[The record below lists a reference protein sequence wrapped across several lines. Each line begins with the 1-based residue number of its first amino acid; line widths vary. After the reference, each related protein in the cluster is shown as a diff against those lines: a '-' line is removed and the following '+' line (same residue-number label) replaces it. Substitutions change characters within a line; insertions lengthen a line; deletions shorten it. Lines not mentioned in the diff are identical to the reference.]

1 MLHQGLV
8 NIDFDNN
15 KIKFVSNGHIIS
27 KENLLRVIKEEEIW
41 SKRENQKDFKKRFIK
56 FIVKIF
62 YIR

>member
-27 KENLLRVIKEEEIW
+27 KEISLESSKKKKYGAKEKIKRISRKGLSSLLLRY
-41 SKRENQKDFKKRFIK
+41 FI
-56 FIVKIF
+56 
-62 YIR
+62 